1 MPVWLKNPYLNRKT
15 TVPNLAHT
23 FCFRFNLKENSNKYL
38 KTLADIWCLVF
49 GLQYKKHVYRKCSV
63 TLHSQTGSLDALR
76 VPEVRNDVETDT
88 DLSSDQENGK
98 YVSLFY

>member
-49 GLQYKKHVYRKCSV
+49 GFIVSGQPNEKNKNG
-63 TLHSQTGSLDALR
+63 T
-76 VPEVRNDVETDT
+76 
-88 DLSSDQENGK
+88 EN
-98 YVSLFY
+98 